1 MHTINRWTF
10 QSSFSAQHARTN
22 TSTQKANNQENAP
35 KLFQSKHKWSHTN
48 QKDQSVYDL
57 LCLMNYYCFNSV
69 FVRWSTL
76 CTLFPFL
83 GHLPACLPWVPCVV
97 PVAQWDQRQRLEV
110 KLGALSEIL
119 HMCPLAVPLSHA
131 LSVSH
136 SFYLGALWG
145 LQEMPIRNERKL
157 HLRDILLECKGL
169 IKKTNKKTVEKRPTC
184 MRKKTLLNKMLLLNV
199 YQRVTSEFDS
209 ES

>member
-69 FVRWSTL
+69 FVRWSML
-76 CTLFPFL
+76 CTLFSFFRPL
-83 GHLPACLPWVPCVV
+83 TRLP
-97 PVAQWDQRQRLEV
+97 
-110 KLGALSEIL
+110 
-119 HMCPLAVPLSHA
+119 PLSPLRGACCSMRSAAEAGGEAGRIERNTSYVSSGSASKSCSFRFSFFLSWSSLRPPRDAYKKWEKTA
-131 LSVSH
+131 L
-136 SFYLGALWG
+136 
-145 LQEMPIRNERKL
+145 ERYFTGMQGI
-157 HLRDILLECKGL
+157 D
-169 IKKTNKKTVEKRPTC
+169 KKDCWKRPTC

-209 ES
+209 AC